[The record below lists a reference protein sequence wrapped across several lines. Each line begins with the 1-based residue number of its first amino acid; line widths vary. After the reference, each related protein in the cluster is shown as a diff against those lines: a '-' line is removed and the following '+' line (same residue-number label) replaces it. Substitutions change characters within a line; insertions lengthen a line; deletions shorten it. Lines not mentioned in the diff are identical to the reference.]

1 MYECEQCQRDSNHSK
16 YHIPIVD
23 EFEGKKVL
31 LHLEC
36 CPKENLIKL
45 LREKVESEKMFFD
58 DALNLSENMSAENI
72 EKFEKKF
79 GTYEEIKQGIKIDK
93 LVEILA
99 IVDQLKTLS

>member
-1 MYECEQCQRDSNHSK
+1 MYECEQCHGDSDHSK

-23 EFEGKKVL
+23 ESKGKKVM

-45 LREKVESEKMFFD
+45 LHEKVESEKMFFD
-58 DALNLSENMSAENI
+58 EALNLSENLSAENI

-79 GTYEEIKQGIKIDK
+79 GTYEEINQGIKIDK

-99 IVDQLKTLS
+99 IVDQLKTI

>member
-1 MYECEQCQRDSNHSK
+1 MYECAECHEGSEHSK
-16 YHIPIVD
+16 YHIPIID
-23 EFEGKKVL
+23 ESEGKKVL

-99 IVDQLKTLS
+99 IVDQLKTT

>member
-23 EFEGKKVL
+23 ESEGKKVM

-36 CPKENLIKL
+36 CPKENLIRL
-45 LREKVESEKMFFD
+45 LHEKVESEKMFYA
-58 DALNLSENMSAENI
+58 DALNLAESLSSENI
-72 EKFEKKF
+72 KKFERKY
-79 GTYEEIKQGIKIDK
+79 GTYDEIKGGIKIDK

-99 IVDQLKTLS
+99 IVDQLKTI

>member
-1 MYECEQCQRDSNHSK
+1 MYECEQCHGDSDHSK
-16 YHIPIVD
+16 YHNPIVD
-23 EFEGKKVL
+23 ESKGKKVM

-45 LREKVESEKMFFD
+45 LHEKVESEKMFFD
-58 DALNLSENMSAENI
+58 EALNLSENLSAENI

-99 IVDQLKTLS
+99 IVDQLKTI